1 MLYSMLTINKSY
13 MKRVIVVMVL
23 ICFGFQSFAQRKPKL
38 KGNRNVVQ
46 ITEELPPFTAI
57 ELSDDL
63 EVMIQKGTSE
73 SVTIEADDNLLD
85 VLKFDVSEGTLYISS
100 FYNITSKKKLEI
112 TVFYV
117 SLESLN
123 LGNGVIT
130 MKDVITTEFLDIK
143 TYGTARL
150 VLNASAD
157 VININMDGNSSGDFN
172 VASDSLNLVLRDR
185 IDAKVYATGQTN
197 TLYMYKNASLKL
209 EGNTDMLQ
217 AKLYGNSSL
226 KSEEYLSKSVILFSE
241 DSPSAKIYVLN
252 DLDLSSKGSSKTS
265 LYGNPRIT
273 ISEFLDTSELHKE
286 NN

>member
-1 MLYSMLTINKSY
+1 MFTFNTSY
-13 MKRVIVVMVL
+13 MKRVIVIVVL
-23 ICFGFQSFAQRKPKL
+23 LCFGFQSFAQRKPKL

-46 ITEELPPFTAI
+46 ITEELPAFTAI
-57 ELSDDL
+57 ELNDDL

-112 TVFYV
+112 TVFYA

-123 LGNGVIT
+123 LGNGLVT
-130 MKDVITTEFLDIK
+130 MKDVITTELLDVN

-157 VININMDGNSSGDFN
+157 VINVNMEGNSSGDFN
-172 VASDSLNLVLRDR
+172 VASDSLNIVLRDR

-197 TLYMYKNASLKL
+197 TLYMYKNASVKL
-209 EGNTDMLQ
+209 EGNTDKLQ

-226 KSEEYLSKSVILFSE
+226 KAEEFLAKSVVLSSE

-252 DLDLSSKGSSKTS
+252 DLDLSSKGSSKTY
-265 LYGNPRIT
+265 LHGNPKIT
-273 ISEFLDTSELHKE
+273 VSEFLDTSEIHKE

>member
-1 MLYSMLTINKSY
+1 MLYSMLTINKAY
-13 MKRVIVVMVL
+13 MKRVIMVVVL

-63 EVMIQKGTSE
+63 EVTIQKGTSE

-85 VLKFDVSEGTLYISS
+85 VLKFDVSEGILYISS
-100 FYNITSKKKLEI
+100 FYNITSKKKLDI
-112 TVFYV
+112 TVFYTV
-117 SLESLN
+117 LESLN

-197 TLYMYKNASLKL
+197 TLYMYKNASVKL
-209 EGNTDMLQ
+209 EGNTDKLQ

-226 KSEEYLSKSVILFSE
+226 KAEEYLAKSVVLSSE

-252 DLDLSSKGSSKTS
+252 DLDLSSKGTSKTS
-265 LYGNPRIT
+265 LLGNPKIT

>member
-1 MLYSMLTINKSY
+1 MLTINKAY
-13 MKRVIVVMVL
+13 MKRVIMVVVL

-63 EVMIQKGTSE
+63 EVTIQKGTSE

-85 VLKFDVSEGTLYISS
+85 VLKFDVSEGILYISS
-100 FYNITSKKKLEI
+100 FYNITSKKKLDI
-112 TVFYV
+112 TVFYTV
-117 SLESLN
+117 LESLN

-197 TLYMYKNASLKL
+197 TLYMYKNASVKL
-209 EGNTDMLQ
+209 EGNTDKLQ

-226 KSEEYLSKSVILFSE
+226 KAEEYLAKSVVLSSE

-252 DLDLSSKGSSKTS
+252 DLDLSSKGTSKTS
-265 LYGNPRIT
+265 LLGNPKIT